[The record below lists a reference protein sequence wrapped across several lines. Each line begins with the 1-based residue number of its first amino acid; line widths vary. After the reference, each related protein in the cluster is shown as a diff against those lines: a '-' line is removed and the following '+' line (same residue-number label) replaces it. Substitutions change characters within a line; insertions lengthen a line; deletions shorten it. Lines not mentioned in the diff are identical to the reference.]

1 MACSKAAKVFQRE
14 AAMIKVSRLSGSKT
28 SSISIQVLQ
37 KMNHSKVPNFLKNFC
52 QMRNFRAEEKLSG
65 NASKFFGQNFG
76 QNVQLWLDRF
86 LGH

>member
-1 MACSKAAKVFQRE
+1 
-14 AAMIKVSRLSGSKT
+14 MIKVSRLSSGSNNSSCGSGRSKT
-28 SSISIQVLQ
+28 CSISIQVLQ